1 MLMMNTATKLLL
13 SKPFKDSFALSRV
26 NYVQSELKYLGNR
39 WIRQFNWSKP
49 AVRRANTKQWSQAL
63 LALDRLEIFVH
74 VVTMHTY
81 IDI

>member
-39 WIRQFNWSKP
+39 WIRQFN
-49 AVRRANTKQWSQAL
+49 
-63 LALDRLEIFVH
+63 
-74 VVTMHTY
+74 
-81 IDI
+81 